1 MQGSI
6 SKNIPK
12 PHFIMFLVD
21 LAHDYRPHEEF
32 SNFRGNGSSGCMN
45 NPMYQKVHSTGCYEP
60 QTGRNK
66 RRYTQRARM
75 KAARQQS
82 NSYGKPRCK
91 QTNGF
96 V

>member
-1 MQGSI
+1 
-6 SKNIPK
+6 
-12 PHFIMFLVD
+12 MFLVD

>member
-1 MQGSI
+1 MI
-6 SKNIPK
+6 
-12 PHFIMFLVD
+12 LVD
-21 LAHDYRPHEEF
+21 YQHDHTPHEGF
-32 SNFRGNGSSGCMN
+32 SNFQGRGSGGCMN

>member
-1 MQGSI
+1 MLI
-6 SKNIPK
+6 
-12 PHFIMFLVD
+12 VD

-32 SNFRGNGSSGCMN
+32 ANYDGKGSSGCMN
-45 NPMYQKVHSTGCYEP
+45 NPMYQKVCSIGCYEP

-66 RRYTQRARM
+66 KRYAQRARM

-96 V
+96 A